1 MKNIFLALVGALASF
16 TSCNNQY
23 VTTVDADQFEQMM
36 KSQKIQIIDARTA
49 EEYAEGFIPTAVN
62 IDVNKSDFKA
72 KAESFLSKD
81 KPVGIY
87 CRSGRRSL
95 KGAQILS
102 ESKYKIIN
110 LRGGILEWTGKG
122 KTIEKR

>member
-1 MKNIFLALVGALASF
+1 MKNIFLALVGALASL
-16 TSCNNQY
+16 TGCNNQY
-23 VTTVDADQFEQMM
+23 ITTVDADQFEQMM
-36 KSQKIQIIDARTA
+36 KSQKIQVIDARTA

-62 IDVNKSDFKA
+62 IDVKNADFKA
-72 KAESFLSKD
+72 KAEALLSKD

-95 KGAQILS
+95 MGVQILS
-102 ESKYKIIN
+102 ESKYQIIN
-110 LRGGILEWTGKG
+110 LRGGILEWTEKG